1 MVCHVLDDHGCD
13 DRMIVCCSSVKLQDG
28 VASAK
33 LSSMT
38 KFESMLDSVPSRD
51 AIRVLQVRI

>member
-38 KFESMLDSVPSRD
+38 KFESMLDMRAV
-51 AIRVLQVRI
+51 